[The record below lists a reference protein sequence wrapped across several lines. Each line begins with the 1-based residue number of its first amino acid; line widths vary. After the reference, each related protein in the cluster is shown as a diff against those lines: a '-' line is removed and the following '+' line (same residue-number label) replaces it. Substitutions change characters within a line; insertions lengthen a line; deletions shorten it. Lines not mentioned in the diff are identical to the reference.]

1 DFSLNILFFI
11 GQEVINFS
19 CSSDIVLAHQPV
31 QTFTDSLTHGD
42 LVHANII
49 RHQNY
54 NIVQIG
60 RNVVNITNQ
69 VQQFQHIHILCFDAI
84 TIISS
89 LLAAFN
95 YTADGAIQESMYG
108 IIKTEERNESIL
120 VFVLN
125 FLCCFLEAGKHG
137 TFTAGQ
143 MLAGITMLADF
154 CKNLLHDDELIR
166 HKWEIHG
173 KLSGTRITFNI
184 QNGVCETEQI
194 TENGVVLLINCFQFG
209 LGFIVLFQ
217 NTLLNDF
224 IHRGGRKAQTGF
236 ESSLNSGELVSTDF
250 NNFINSFQ
258 IGRASC
264 RNRV

>member
-1 DFSLNILFFI
+1 
-11 GQEVINFS
+11 
-19 CSSDIVLAHQPV
+19 
-31 QTFTDSLTHGD
+31 
-42 LVHANII
+42 
-49 RHQNY
+49 
-54 NIVQIG
+54 
-60 RNVVNITNQ
+60 
-69 VQQFQHIHILCFDAI
+69 
-84 TIISS
+84 
-89 LLAAFN
+89 
-95 YTADGAIQESMYG
+95 MYG
-108 IIKTEERNESIL
+108 IIKTEERNEGIL
-120 VFVLN
+120 VLVLN
-125 FLCCFLEAGKHG
+125 FLGCFLEAGKHG

-173 KLSGTRITFNI
+173 KFSGTRITFNI

-250 NNFINSFQ
+250 NNFINGFLSGADNPHLTTALTADFLNEGLEIQ
-258 IGRASC
+258 KHIGIRSDILTHFVHHKQQTEVV
-264 RNRV
+264 RFSI